1 MDPENP
7 RMEGVG
13 DDAPSDAIVLFGA
26 TGDLAYKSLFPA
38 LRNLARRG
46 RLGVPVIGIARG
58 GHGRASLLR
67 RIRASLDEHGGVD
80 AATFDRLAAG
90 VQYIDGDYRNERTF
104 AELREALG
112 NARHPLHYLAIPPSL
127 FGTVVSQ
134 LHASGAARGSR
145 AVLEKPF
152 GRDLRSARELNRV
165 LRRVFDPRDVFRID
179 HFLGKEAVQNL
190 LFFRF
195 ANSFLEPVWN
205 RAHIA
210 SVQVT
215 LAEAFGVNGRG
226 RLYEELGA
234 VRDVVQNHLLEV
246 VAKLAME
253 PPGCGGCDA
262 EDAEKLKVLRAMR
275 PCRRDALV
283 RGQYKGYRDE
293 PSVAKDSDTETYAAV
308 RLYIDSWRWADV
320 PFLIRTG
327 KRLAVTATE
336 VMVRFRRPPTRVFE
350 CHEPADAGLAPRQ
363 ESLPPPN
370 HLRFRLGPDR
380 ISIALGA
387 QVKAAGEAMRGR
399 QVELMLRD
407 TQADEMTAYE
417 RLIGDAMRGDR
428 ALFGTE
434 ASVEAAWAVVDSLL
448 SDAPPVIPY
457 APGSWGPAQAD
468 SLVDPSLGGWHDP
481 AAGSAA
487 EA

>member
-1 MDPENP
+1 M
-7 RMEGVG
+7 
-13 DDAPSDAIVLFGA
+13 LFGA

-38 LRNLARRG
+38 LRNLVRRG
-46 RLGVPVIGIARG
+46 RLDVPIVGVARG
-58 GHGRASLLR
+58 GYDRDKLLT

-80 AATFDRLAAG
+80 DAAFGKLAAQLRY
-90 VQYIDGDYRNERTF
+90 VDGDYRDDGTF
-104 AELREALG
+104 KALRQALAG
-112 NARHPLHYLAIPPSL
+112 ARRPLHYLAIPPSL
-127 FGTVVSQ
+127 FATVMTR
-134 LHASGAARGSR
+134 LHDSGCAAGSR
-145 AVLEKPF
+145 AVLEEPF

-165 LRRVFDPRDVFRID
+165 VRGLYDQRDVFRID

-205 RAHIA
+205 RAHVA

-226 RLYEELGA
+226 KLYEELGA

-262 EDAEKLKVLRAMR
+262 EHAEKLKVLRAMR
-275 PCRRDALV
+275 PCERDALV
-283 RGQYKGYRDE
+283 RGQYSGYRDE
-293 PSVAKDSDTETYAAV
+293 PGVAADSDTETYAAL

-327 KRLAVTATE
+327 KRLPVTATE
-336 VMVRFRRPPTRVFE
+336 VLVRFRRPPTRIFE
-350 CHEPADAGLAPRQ
+350 CLDLEDVSGPGSPADPL
-363 ESLPPPN
+363 PPN

-380 ISIALGA
+380 VSIALGA
-387 QVKAAGEAMRGR
+387 QVKAPGEEMRGK

-407 TQADEMTAYE
+407 EQADEMTAYE
-417 RLIGDAMRGDR
+417 RLLGDAMRGDQ

-434 ASVEAAWAVVDSLL
+434 AGVEAAWAVVDRLL
-448 SDAPPVIPY
+448 DGAAPSIRY
-457 APGSWGPAQAD
+457 QPGSWGPSQAD
-468 SLVDPSLGGWHDP
+468 TLVDPALGGWYDAP
-481 AAGSAA
+481 AGGGADG
-487 EA
+487 